1 MGPSSVGRAG
11 AQSWRICALRSR
23 SCGGLPV
30 GPTGRFGLDPWLRDA
45 RTKQTLPAAA
55 RLERFVL
62 EQRNLG
68 LAGRIGDSLASRA
81 LVCLSDQVASL
92 EGDIMA
98 YEYTPP
104 KYAQVIEE
112 LRQRIDS
119 GEYPPGSLLP
129 SEHQLTEEFGIARPT
144 VVRALRVLRQDG
156 WIETQQGKGSFVRG
170 RPALAGLESARH
182 GQVELDR
189 DEAREAGEPV
199 ETGMVKPPV
208 RIAALLDAAPDE
220 ALLCRRR
227 LIRQDG
233 EPSEIITWW
242 IPAQLAESTDLVRPE
257 PLTGGR
263 TGAPGPPQEPA
274 DRSRAGAGY
283 RPASHGR

>member
-1 MGPSSVGRAG
+1 
-11 AQSWRICALRSR
+11 
-23 SCGGLPV
+23 
-30 GPTGRFGLDPWLRDA
+30 
-45 RTKQTLPAAA
+45 
-55 RLERFVL
+55 
-62 EQRNLG
+62 
-68 LAGRIGDSLASRA
+68 
-81 LVCLSDQVASL
+81 
-92 EGDIMA
+92 MA

-257 PLTGGR
+257 PLTGGVR
-263 TGAPGPPQEPA
+263 AHLARRKNLRIDHVLEQVTARHPTAAEAKLLGVPKTAAILALYVTARDASGAPLLVLDIAMPG
-274 DRSRAGAGY
+274 DRHELEDAYQVG
-283 RPASHGR
+283 